1 MKHTVLLSVGLSCL
15 LLSGCSDNA
24 EPPTSENTLPQ
35 FTAQALVP
43 HIKMLASDEFMGRQ
57 PGTIGDTKTVEYL
70 TTTFSQLGLQPGNS
84 GSYTQAV
91 PFMQITTLGTPQ
103 AVFKH
108 GEQQWQPVV
117 GEDIVLSSRTGQT
130 EVDINDSEVVF
141 AGYGVVAPEY
151 NWNDY
156 ANIDARGKTVVVL
169 VNDPG
174 FASKDPGQFK
184 GAEMTYY
191 GRWTYK
197 YEECARQ
204 QAAACLIV
212 HDTAAAG
219 YGFNVVQTSF
229 GQRAQFDLADNVNP
243 KTPIV
248 GWLSTAGAEALF
260 AKAGQDFSQLKQQ
273 AHQNGF
279 NASTLPDIT
288 FSASVTTE
296 VVTGTSDNVVAS
308 IKGNSKP
315 DEWIVVTA
323 HWDHLGAVT
332 NAQGGTDIYNGAID
346 NAGGVA
352 ALLAIAEKAQQQG
365 GFERSVLFLVVTLEE
380 SGLLGTKFY
389 AANPL
394 VPLNKTVANINID
407 ALLPVAATKDV
418 WIIGLGQSELDD
430 VVRQQAAKQQRTV
443 AGNPDVEKGFF
454 YRSDQFA
461 FAQVGVPGL
470 FMGPGTNAIE
480 GGTAAGETAVQ
491 ATQSRY
497 HTPNDTFSNDWEMA
511 AMLQDTQLH
520 YLVIEQL
527 ANSTQW
533 PQWSA
538 QSEFYAAGKALH
550 LTRQ

>member
-1 MKHTVLLSVGLSCL
+1 MKHTVLISAGLSCM
-15 LLSGCSDNA
+15 LLSGCSDKA
-24 EPPTSENTLPQ
+24 EPHTPAALPQ
-35 FTAQALVP
+35 FSAQTLVP
-43 HIKMLASDEFMGRQ
+43 HIQALASDEFMGRQ
-57 PGTIGDTKTVEYL
+57 PGAIGESKTVEYL
-70 TTTFSQLGLQPGNS
+70 TRTFSQLGLQPANG
-84 GSYTQAV
+84 GLYTQAV
-91 PFMQITTLGTPQ
+91 PYMQMTTRGTPQ
-103 AVFKH
+103 AMFKQ

-117 GEDIVLSSRTGQT
+117 GDDIVVSSRTGQA
-130 EVDINDSEVVF
+130 EVAINDTDVVF
-141 AGYGVVAPEY
+141 VGYGAVAPEY

-174 FASKDPGQFK
+174 FASENDAQFK
-184 GAEMTYY
+184 GTEMTYY

-219 YGFNVVQTSF
+219 YGFNVIQTSF
-229 GQRAQFDLADNVNP
+229 GQRAQFDLADNTNA
-243 KTPIV
+243 KTPVV

-260 AKAGQDFSQLKQQ
+260 AKAKLDFNQLKQQ
-273 AHQNGF
+273 AHQSGF
-279 NASTLPDIT
+279 SATALTDIT
-288 FSASVTTE
+288 FSASVTTDI
-296 VVTGTSDNVVAS
+296 VMGTSDNVVAS
-308 IKGNSKP
+308 IKGNSTP

-380 SGLLGTKFY
+380 SGLLGTKHY
-389 AANPL
+389 AANPV
-394 VPLNKTVANINID
+394 VPLKNTVANINID
-407 ALLPVAATKDV
+407 ALLPVGATKDV

-470 FMGPGTNAIE
+470 FMGPGTDAIA
-480 GGTAAGETAVQ
+480 GGVAAGEAALN
-491 ATQSRY
+491 ATQNRY
-497 HTPNDTFSNDWEMA
+497 HTPDDTFSPDWEMT

-520 YLVIEQL
+520 YLVIAQL
-527 ANSTQW
+527 ANSVLW
-533 PQWSA
+533 PQWA
-538 QSEFYAAGKALH
+538 ENSEFALAGKAL
-550 LTRQ
+550 RQ